1 MKNLIKK
8 NQLMISALAVM
19 LAIAGYLQFSGKNDA
34 KEEMKE
40 NATVSEVGSGDILV
54 QEYVLDDVLSDTLSQ
69 EGLAQVD
76 LLDAGDV
83 TEVLPENVLEATT
96 GLDEVSMVEAIPEAG
111 EIPGNSIFTAEN
123 GVTVLAQAKLLK
135 EQVRAK
141 NKDMLMEIVNNNDLS
156 AEEKQVAVN
165 SIVAMTDY
173 AEKEAAAQILLEAK
187 GFEGAVV
194 SLNGEGADVVV
205 NALELTDAQ
214 LVQIEDI
221 LIRKTGLSAEK
232 IVIST
237 LVP

>member
-1 MKNLIKK
+1 MKNLIRK

-19 LAIAGYLQFSGKNDA
+19 LAIAGYLQFSGKNAA
-34 KEEMKE
+34 KEEMGE
-40 NATVSEVGSGDILV
+40 TASVSEVGSDGVIV
-54 QEYVLDDVLSDTLSQ
+54 EEYVLDDVITDPLSQ

-76 LLDAGDV
+76 LLDAGDM
-83 TEVLPENVLEATT
+83 TEILPESALVEAPFISETNT
-96 GLDEVSMVEAIPEAG
+96 LEAIPEEG
-111 EIPGNSIFTAEN
+111 EIPGNSIFAEEN

-156 AEEKQVAVN
+156 AEEKQIAVN

-205 NALELTDAQ
+205 NALELSDAQ

-221 LIRKTGLSAEK
+221 IIRKTGLDAEK